1 MADTKRF
8 VNNLFWK
15 FLERCGS
22 QGVSLIV
29 SILLA
34 RLIEPSAFGIMSIIY
49 VFTAVFNAFVDSG
62 MGVALI
68 QKKDADDVDF
78 SSVFFFNITLGST
91 LYLLLFFAAPL
102 IASFYEMPEL
112 VSLLRVASLVLII
125 SGLRNVQ
132 QAFVSKTLIFKK
144 YFYATLTGVISSAI
158 IALAMAYSGF
168 GIWALVF
175 QNLSNLAI
183 STIVLW
189 IVVKWRP
196 KLLFSFI
203 RLKSLISY
211 GWKLLV
217 TGVLDILYENVRA
230 LIIGKMYKPA
240 DLAYYNMG
248 AQFPYGIV
256 NNINASIDSVLLPT
270 VSEEQ
275 DDRPQV
281 KRMVRRAIVTSTYV
295 MAPLMFCLAAVADNF
310 VYLFLTEKW
319 AECIPYLRIF
329 CISFMFYPINSSN
342 LNVIKALGRSD
353 IILKLE
359 ITKKI
364 IGVSIILIT
373 MWISPFAMA
382 VGALCGAFICQFLNA
397 WPNKKLLNYSYL
409 EQIRDILP
417 NLIVALFVAGLVFSI
432 SLIGIPRIASFCFQ
446 IITGLVLYPFISK
459 IIGLESY
466 SYILDVIKMY
476 LNKKNK

>member
-1 MADTKRF
+1 MADTKNF

-34 RLIEPSAFGIMSIIY
+34 RLIEPSAFGTMSIIY
-49 VFTAVFNAFVDSG
+49 VFTAVFNVFVDSG

-91 LYLLLFFAAPL
+91 LYLLLFLVAPL

-112 VSLLRVASLVLII
+112 VSLLRVSSLVLII

-132 QAFVSKTLIFKK
+132 QAYVSKTLIFKK

-183 STIVLW
+183 STLVLW
-189 IVVKWRP
+189 IVVRWRP
-196 KLLFSFI
+196 KLLFSLK
-203 RLKSLISY
+203 RLKHLITY

-270 VSEEQ
+270 VSAEQ
-275 DDRPQV
+275 DDRSQV
-281 KRMVRRAIVTSTYV
+281 KRMVRRAIVTSTYI
-295 MAPLMFCLAAVADNF
+295 MAPLMLCLAAVADSF

-364 IGVSIILIT
+364 IGVCIILIT

-382 VGALCGAFICQFLNA
+382 IGAMCGAFICQFLNA
-397 WPNKKLLNYSYL
+397 WPNRKLLNYSYK
-409 EQIRDILP
+409 EQLADIFP
-417 NLIVALFVAGLVFSI
+417 NLLLAIIIAMVIALIPLIGMPLLVTFICQIFVALSLFIVLSKLFSLDSYTYVKNVI
-432 SLIGIPRIASFCFQ
+432 SLYR
-446 IITGLVLYPFISK
+446 
-459 IIGLESY
+459 
-466 SYILDVIKMY
+466 
-476 LNKKNK
+476 NHKKE